1 MDRHLFMATLHH
13 LLQPRGYVEIG
24 VQTGASLRL
33 ADCPALGIDPAPRL
47 VYPLLP
53 TTRLAQMTSD
63 EFFALPPS
71 TQRGMGLPEHVD
83 LAFVDGLHLHEQALR
98 DFANLERFAN
108 ERTVVVFDDVL
119 PRNQAEATREPAGPE
134 SAAKVSMGQLPY
146 GDWVGDVWKV
156 HRILSAVRPDLR
168 FALVDTQP
176 TGVLLVTRLGGPT
189 PQTPVEGLADLS
201 DTVPDDV
208 LKRTFAVAPEGALEL
223 FAEVSAA

>member
-33 ADCPALGIDPAPRL
+33 AQCPAIGVDPALRL
-47 VYPLLP
+47 AYPLP
-53 TTRLAQMTSD
+53 PATRLAQMTSD

-98 DFANLERFAN
+98 DFANVERFAN
-108 ERTVVVFDDVL
+108 PRTVVVFDDVL
-119 PRNQAEATREPAGPE
+119 PRNQAEAVRDPAG
-134 SAAKVSMGQLPY
+134 SAAKVSTGELPY
-146 GDWVGDVWKV
+146 GDWTGDVWKV

-176 TGVLLVTRLGGPT
+176 TGVLLVTALGGPA

-201 DTVPDDV
+201 DTVPADV
-208 LKRTFAVAPEGALEL
+208 LKRAFAVAPEVALEL
-223 FAEVSAA
+223 FAEVTA